1 MADEDPLEQSESH
14 LDDSQDD
21 EALSETRAINAVVG
35 EQEGSDEQMKKDD
48 EIKEDEIEDAETLEE
63 QENSTFPTV
72 SDHGNDP
79 DEETVETQP
88 LSSVQHEDIVKPHE
102 PYSMPNQLT
111 VTVNVDGEM
120 RSIVVHV
127 EKASRQ
133 KPFIGGYR
141 HKVTGVE
148 YHHAGTMTMS
158 KRQPDNGILKFQRET
173 QTVNTRNKVQQT
185 TSVSSTQMTKTGCF
199 VSSNEDKIIIPGMY
213 ETADEFHAKRLKA
226 VIVLQSHYRRW
237 HAERLV
243 NGMKQDRCKRLQWE
257 EQERLRRELEKK
269 ESLRRDFERRMNP
282 RTKED
287 FDVLYHALEMW
298 RQDELSRINATLSGA
313 ERKAAL
319 CQLLE
324 QEAELIASIGRH
336 KIVADK
342 ERKELQ
348 IKKFLD
354 TAASPRKWIAFDGKM
369 TEMATPYTLR
379 ANELRELY
387 NSLSMRY
394 LTQEERMDVLL
405 TLKVTVQEHDSK
417 LTREI
422 IELIERET
430 DLLLRGTKQKSLE
443 GLRKR
448 ISSLFL
454 QYVKTPLFN
463 PEVAHLL
470 KVPQQPTQLVHD
482 VYYCRST
489 GQYLP
494 SSDFELSSEARKM
507 GRSRRAGH
515 IDNVARKRQD
525 DSVYR
530 KMLKQIRTSEDKYGD
545 NSQVAFLLQVIN
557 FLKQS
562 SLIN

>member
-226 VIVLQSHYRRW
+226 VGQ
-237 HAERLV
+237 
-243 NGMKQDRCKRLQWE
+243 
-257 EQERLRRELEKK
+257 
-269 ESLRRDFERRMNP
+269 F
-282 RTKED
+282 
-287 FDVLYHALEMW
+287 
-298 RQDELSRINATLSGA
+298 LSVCLFVCLS
-313 ERKAAL
+313 
-319 CQLLE
+319 
-324 QEAELIASIGRH
+324 
-336 KIVADK
+336 
-342 ERKELQ
+342 
-348 IKKFLD
+348 
-354 TAASPRKWIAFDGKM
+354 
-369 TEMATPYTLR
+369 
-379 ANELRELY
+379 
-387 NSLSMRY
+387 
-394 LTQEERMDVLL
+394 
-405 TLKVTVQEHDSK
+405 
-417 LTREI
+417 I
-422 IELIERET
+422 IW
-430 DLLLRGTKQKSLE
+430 
-443 GLRKR
+443 
-448 ISSLFL
+448 
-454 QYVKTPLFN
+454 
-463 PEVAHLL
+463 
-470 KVPQQPTQLVHD
+470 
-482 VYYCRST
+482 
-489 GQYLP
+489 
-494 SSDFELSSEARKM
+494 
-507 GRSRRAGH
+507 
-515 IDNVARKRQD
+515 
-525 DSVYR
+525 
-530 KMLKQIRTSEDKYGD
+530 
-545 NSQVAFLLQVIN
+545 
-557 FLKQS
+557 
-562 SLIN
+562 